1 MSRRLIPLRL
11 AAYGWHRAP
20 SESGEERE
28 GVSVKPLLLFGAVA
42 AFVIGAEAI
51 GTGKTGWGVACFG
64 VALLE
69 LVFAAKVG
77 KRKPN

>member
-1 MSRRLIPLRL
+1 MRPF
-11 AAYGWHRAP
+11 
-20 SESGEERE
+20 
-28 GVSVKPLLLFGAVA
+28 LLFGAFA
-42 AFVIGAEAI
+42 AFGAGVEAI

-69 LVFAAKVG
+69 VALAVKFG